1 MSFGSKMLPAG
12 FVLARIDRT
21 MVFVNA
27 FAAHHLRGSVTAFDT
42 FDLAM
47 FMVEVCAAGSSGA
60 FLPFLRG
67 SADGDR
73 WAKADGWTWPL
84 RLLAFER
91 FVMCPES

>member
-1 MSFGSKMLPAG
+1 MPIGSKMLPVG
-12 FVLARIDRT
+12 CVFTRIDRT
-21 MVFVNA
+21 VVFVNA

-73 WAKADGWTWPL
+73 RAKAAGWTWPL
-84 RLLAFER
+84 RYS
-91 FVMCPES
+91 P